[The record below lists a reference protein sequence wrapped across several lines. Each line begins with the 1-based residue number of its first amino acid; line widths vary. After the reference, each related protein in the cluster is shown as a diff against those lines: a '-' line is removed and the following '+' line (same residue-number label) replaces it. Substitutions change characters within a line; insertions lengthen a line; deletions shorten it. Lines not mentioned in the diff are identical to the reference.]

1 MNFKEFICPFTKSDL
16 KINKKNTYL
25 ENKNKKK
32 FYIRNKII
40 NFLNNKKLNSTE
52 KKIKK
57 EYDNFSNNYDKW
69 INWMFKSFNEDE
81 KVSRNKIIKR
91 LNIKKILKFLK

>member
-52 KKIKK
+52 KKNKK
-57 EYDNFSNNYDKW
+57 R
-69 INWMFKSFNEDE
+69 I
-81 KVSRNKIIKR
+81 
-91 LNIKKILKFLK
+91 